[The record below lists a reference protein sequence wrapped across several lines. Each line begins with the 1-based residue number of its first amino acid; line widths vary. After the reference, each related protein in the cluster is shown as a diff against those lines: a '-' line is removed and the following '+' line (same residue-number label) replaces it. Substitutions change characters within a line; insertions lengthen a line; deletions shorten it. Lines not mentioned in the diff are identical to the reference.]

1 MAEETQNWN
10 ILEVVENILC
20 FLPGRYVATA
30 AHVCRLW
37 RDAVKEIRKSRR
49 GCVVYLSPDNF
60 GFDDISRDT
69 VDFISQQ
76 HIEARALLLF
86 LGASPSSSTGRIESF
101 LQPIRKFLPQGCLFI
116 GCTGHGVVGSGM
128 SSSRNQSEN
137 SQGVS
142 LMMFPRCEQLEIHD
156 FYMPL
161 PNKYE
166 DMSVVKSFLPDMTL
180 PVKLVI
186 VLARPLSS
194 GKLTRLTLAL
204 RSKYGDSVVVVGAFS
219 GNPFSYNSEVRYREI
234 VGLVFAGNL
243 QATSTVIT
251 GGTKQESLQNLH
263 DSVQRL
269 VNSNIPK
276 KNSFSLMFS
285 CFSRGST
292 TYGYENAEY
301 LTLKDALPGTAVAGL
316 MAQQHLAFG
325 CDTEKLKLRGIKPGG
340 QDFLHVDASVL
351 CLGSFAL
358 S

>member
-10 ILEVVENILC
+10 IPEVVKNILC

-60 GFDDISRDT
+60 GFDDISRDA

-186 VLARPLSS
+186 VLARPLSR

-204 RSKYGDSVVVVGAFS
+204 RSKYGDSVRLCFFQQISPLFQFNVNLISAVELIMISTKFYS
-219 GNPFSYNSEVRYREI
+219 QYFFCHHQ
-234 VGLVFAGNL
+234 LVCLFKCK
-243 QATSTVIT
+243 
-251 GGTKQESLQNLH
+251 KQ
-263 DSVQRL
+263 
-269 VNSNIPK
+269 K
-276 KNSFSLMFS
+276 
-285 CFSRGST
+285 
-292 TYGYENAEY
+292 
-301 LTLKDALPGTAVAGL
+301 
-316 MAQQHLAFG
+316 
-325 CDTEKLKLRGIKPGG
+325 KLR
-340 QDFLHVDASVL
+340 
-351 CLGSFAL
+351 
-358 S
+358 